1 VIKKSFLIPLVFAV
15 VAFAF
20 QPQISSGP
28 TGIIQYTDVPGSLT
42 RAELIWDQGL
52 TTGIELISSQ
62 DDSAVPFN
70 SRVADDFNVAD
81 DVVLTEIEWWG
92 GYYNGSGSFASVNL
106 EIYADD
112 DGPDG
117 DPGAGAVWTVSVPYA
132 DCDETYVGS
141 IGNGEMYKYHV
152 ILDGADQFALTG
164 GTTYWLCIQPV
175 MDYPPQTGL
184 TAQDQVNGS
193 GVYFVSEYFGF
204 PDWIQGWQVFLA
216 DYDIAFNLYG
226 GSDSLPPTIT
236 NAYPKDADYPCGVPS
251 DSWIG
256 FRVEDDASGCDVGST
271 TYGAVTG
278 GLPVIWA
285 AENIDESDPLNVTF
299 DLQTETP
306 FFEGAE
312 VNVSV
317 ETYDKAGNGPVNE
330 DWTFHVGYTNIE
342 TKSVGYIKA
351 GFAEKNQ

>member
-1 VIKKSFLIPLVFAV
+1 VVKKLFPISLVLAVTSFALL
-15 VAFAF
+15 
-20 QPQISSGP
+20 PQISSGP
-28 TGIIQYTDVPGSLT
+28 TGIIPYTGLSEPLT
-42 RAELIWDQGL
+42 RADLIWDQSL

-70 SRVADDFNVAD
+70 SRVADDFEVTD

-92 GYYNGSGSFASVNL
+92 GYYNGSGSFTSVNL

-117 DPGAGAVWTVSVPYA
+117 DPGTGAVWSVSVPYA

-141 IGNGEMYKYHV
+141 IGGGEMYKYHV
-152 ILDGADQFALTG
+152 VLGASDQFTLTG
-164 GTTYWLCIQPV
+164 GTTYWLCVQPV

-204 PDWIQGWQVFLA
+204 PDWIQGWQVFLV

-226 GSDSLPPTIT
+226 GTDSVPPTIT
-236 NAYPKDADYPCGVPS
+236 GAYPKDADYPCGVPG
-251 DSWIG
+251 DTWVG
-256 FRVEDDASGCDVGST
+256 FHVEDDASGCDVSST
-271 TYGAVTG
+271 TYNAETG
-278 GLPVIWA
+278 GLPVIWGT
-285 AENIDESDPLNVTF
+285 ETIDESDPLDVSF
-299 DLQTETP
+299 DLQPEMP
-306 FFEGAE
+306 FFGGAE

-317 ETYDKAGNGPVNE
+317 ETYDNAGNGPVNE
-330 DWTFHVGYTNIE
+330 NWTFHTGFTNIE

-351 GFAEKNQ
+351 GFAE